1 MCSGYDRRRIR
12 GSLQP
17 HCNHTEHRLSAR
29 TRHQNLPPRE
39 STGPEAG
46 APWLSWWSSCS
57 RRAGRGREAQE
68 RRGSP
73 LWHPNTSRGVRRITS
88 TACRPVCLNEGRCAA
103 LDTEGASGR
112 EGPGGQTR
120 RGIVVVAGRVGVR
133 LDRDDYI
140 PCTVEV
146 SRYCNCLNSLISSKP
161 IVVHPVPHVPHTTH
175 KLHRVDARNQRAS
188 IAFRIPMDRGR
199 IRVNGWRRG
208 CSRCGRA
215 AGRLREAR
223 KTGSGGVAHRLSAGA
238 GDGHHDGRLAGAGAI
253 GPHARQIDSVLRA
266 VSTRRPTWG
275 GGGDRAPGIRGR
287 VVNARERAIAERRRR
302 SGRAAGRG

>member
-1 MCSGYDRRRIR
+1 M
-12 GSLQP
+12 
-17 HCNHTEHRLSAR
+17 
-29 TRHQNLPPRE
+29 
-39 STGPEAG
+39 
-46 APWLSWWSSCS
+46 SWWSSCS